1 MGGET
6 AYPWVFTLK
15 NHCLW
20 INFHI
25 DLLPCSV
32 LSRRLYI
39 SYLLNF
45 ITYKE
50 DIFKMAETKKKGRLF
65 DLPET
70 KGAFQLKGI
79 VFGMEKDT
87 AFKEI
92 KTKSGKP
99 MRMLNFGASYL
110 DGETLYVNLQGM
122 EQENVYFSKRAE
134 KKGEKAETVKVPW
147 ADRFSYNREGFRLIG
162 KNIGVKKKVDSEGK
176 TVNDK
181 KVLTDFD
188 ACKEVKENLKD
199 GSSVFIR
206 GNLDYSSFTDDKGN
220 KRTSTKLVPNQ
231 ISLCSEIDFNDEK
244 FEKQND
250 FNQVIIFM
258 GIEQEKDDN
267 DKPTGRFIV
276 LAKIVTYNNIEDV
289 QFIIEDKALANKFNK
304 SLKPYNAIKVSGH
317 MISSTQTETVTTD
330 DDDNWGEEDSIEKV
344 SAPTKREFIITGAKG
359 SSIDNELYTEEN
371 VTEAIAKIKNANK
384 AEESFGSDSNDDWGD
399 GTDLDDGDDEAWD

>member
-1 MGGET
+1 
-6 AYPWVFTLK
+6 
-15 NHCLW
+15 
-20 INFHI
+20 
-25 DLLPCSV
+25 
-32 LSRRLYI
+32 
-39 SYLLNF
+39 
-45 ITYKE
+45 
-50 DIFKMAETKKKGRLF
+50 MAETKKKGRLF

-79 VFGMEKDT
+79 VSGMEKDT

-110 DGETLYVNLQGM
+110 DGETLYVNIQGM

-134 KKGEKAETVKVPW
+134 KKGEKADTVKVPW
-147 ADRFSYNREGFRLIG
+147 VERYSYNREGYRMIG

-181 KVLTDFD
+181 KILTDFD

-199 GSSVFIR
+199 GTSVFIR
-206 GNLDYSSFTDDKGN
+206 GSLDYSSFTDDKGN

-231 ISLCSEIDFNDEK
+231 ISLCSDIDFDSEK

-267 DKPTGRFIV
+267 EKPTGRFVV
-276 LAKIVTYNNIEDV
+276 LAKIITYSNIEDV
-289 QFIIEDKALANKFNK
+289 QFIIVDKALANKFKK
-304 SLKPYNAIKVSGH
+304 SLNPYNAIKVNGH
-317 MISSTQTETVTTD
+317 MVSSTQTETVVAD
-330 DDDNWGEEDSIEKV
+330 DDVWGEEDRLEKV
-344 SAPTKREFIITGAKG
+344 TAPTKREFIITGAKG
-359 SSIDNELYTEEN
+359 SSIDKTVYTEQN

-384 AEESFGSDSNDDWGD
+384 AEENFGDDSNDGWGD

>member
-1 MGGET
+1 
-6 AYPWVFTLK
+6 
-15 NHCLW
+15 
-20 INFHI
+20 
-25 DLLPCSV
+25 
-32 LSRRLYI
+32 
-39 SYLLNF
+39 
-45 ITYKE
+45 
-50 DIFKMAETKKKGRLF
+50 MAETKKKGRLF

-70 KGAFQLKGI
+70 KGAFQLKG
-79 VFGMEKDT
+79 VVSGMEKDT

-99 MRMLNFGASYL
+99 MRMLNFGTSYL

-276 LAKIVTYNNIEDV
+276 LAKIVTYSNIEDV
-289 QFIIEDKALANKFNK
+289 QFFIEDKALAKKFKN
-304 SLKPYNAIKVSGH
+304 SLSPYNAIKVSGH
-317 MISSTQTETVTTD
+317 MVSSTQTETVETD
-330 DDDNWGEEDSIEKV
+330 DDDNWGEEDNMEKV

-359 SSIDNELYTEEN
+359 SSIDKELYTEQN
-371 VTEAIAKIKNANK
+371 VTEAIAKIKNANR

-399 GTDLDDGDDEAWD
+399 GSDLDDGDDEAWD

>member
-1 MGGET
+1 
-6 AYPWVFTLK
+6 
-15 NHCLW
+15 
-20 INFHI
+20 
-25 DLLPCSV
+25 
-32 LSRRLYI
+32 
-39 SYLLNF
+39 
-45 ITYKE
+45 
-50 DIFKMAETKKKGRLF
+50 MAETKKKGRLF

-70 KGAFQLKGI
+70 KGAFQLKG
-79 VFGMEKDT
+79 VVSGMEKDT

-99 MRMLNFGASYL
+99 MRMLNFGTSYL
-110 DGETLYVNLQGM
+110 SGETLYVNLQGM
-122 EQENVYFSKRAE
+122 EQEYVYFSKRAE
-134 KKGEKAETVKVPW
+134 KKGEKADTVKVPW
-147 ADRFSYNREGFRLIG
+147 ADRFSYNREGYRMIG

-199 GSSVFIR
+199 GASVFIR
-206 GNLDYSSFTDDKGN
+206 GNLDYSSFPDDKGN

-231 ISLCSEIDFNDEK
+231 ISLCSEVNFDDEK

-258 GIEQEKDDN
+258 SIEQEKDDN
-267 DKPTGRFIV
+267 DKLTGRFIV
-276 LAKIVTYNNIEDV
+276 LAKIVTYSNIEDV
-289 QFIIEDKALANKFNK
+289 QFIIEDKALANKFKK
-304 SLKPYNAIKVSGH
+304 SLNPYNAIKVSGH
-317 MISSTQTETVTTD
+317 MVSSTQTETVTTD
-330 DDDNWGEEDSIEKV
+330 DDNWGEEDSMEKV

-359 SSIDNELYTEEN
+359 SSIDKELYTEEN

>member
-1 MGGET
+1 
-6 AYPWVFTLK
+6 
-15 NHCLW
+15 
-20 INFHI
+20 
-25 DLLPCSV
+25 
-32 LSRRLYI
+32 
-39 SYLLNF
+39 
-45 ITYKE
+45 
-50 DIFKMAETKKKGRLF
+50 MAETKKKGRLF

-70 KGAFQLKGI
+70 KGAFQLKG
-79 VFGMEKDT
+79 VVSGMEKDT

-99 MRMLNFGASYL
+99 MRMLNFGTSYL

-134 KKGEKAETVKVPW
+134 KKGEKADTVKVPW
-147 ADRFSYNREGFRLIG
+147 TDRFSYNREGYRMIG

-199 GSSVFIR
+199 GASVFVR

-231 ISLCSEIDFNDEK
+231 ISLCSEVNFDDEK

-276 LAKIVTYNNIEDV
+276 LAKIVTYSNIEDV

-317 MISSTQTETVTTD
+317 MVSSTQTETVTTD
-330 DDDNWGEEDSIEKV
+330 DDDNWGEEDSMDKV

-359 SSIDNELYTEEN
+359 SSIDKELYTEEN

-384 AEESFGSDSNDDWGD
+384 AEESFGSDSNDDWGSAD
-399 GTDLDDGDDEAWD
+399 GLDGSDEDEAWD